1 MNVNLSELMALDRDE
16 LVAIGQNVF
25 GHPAPE
31 RCREGNFLRQALG
44 WKLQSDAHGKLSG
57 NELRSLRER
66 SSSTLAVGS
75 HLIRVWRGETHQ
87 VTVLDEDLP
96 IQVETGKALAQSPV
110 PSLERM
116 VRARFFLG
124 LKNDYETYSK
134 TVFPY
139 LRHLHPQIFG

>member
-16 LVAIGQNVF
+16 LVSHWQNVF

-31 RCREGNFLRQALG
+31 RCREEFLRQALA

-57 NELRSLRER
+57 NELRSLRDR

-87 VTVLDEDLP
+87 VTVLDEGFAYSGRNWKSLSA
-96 IQVETGKALAQSPV
+96 IARAITGTAWSGPV
-110 PSLERM
+110 
-116 VRARFFLG
+116 FFG
-124 LKNDYETYSK
+124 LKK
-134 TVFPY
+134 
-139 LRHLHPQIFG
+139 